1 MNQPLTSGAN
11 VAKNNTTNSA
21 TDNTTKLQLKDV
33 SHFFGSTPALSRVSI
48 SIDQGEVVSLL
59 GPSGCGKTTLLKIIA
74 GFVTPTDG
82 ELLIDGLRVND
93 VAAGKRNVGLV
104 FQNYALF
111 PHLTVQDNVAYGL
124 RARKVAS
131 SEIPGRVDDML
142 RRVQMSQLSKRYP
155 LELSGGQ
162 QQRVA
167 LARALAT
174 SPSLVLLDEP
184 FSALDR
190 GLRLDMQLE
199 VKRLLAEF
207 GQTAI
212 IVTHDQEEALS
223 MADRIVVLNQGR
235 VEQVGGP
242 AELYDRPRTL
252 FVNQF
257 LGQANLI
264 PAKVTATETARTR
277 LTLAGGAE
285 VVLPFASDFPA
296 GDAVRLSVRPENIV
310 PTSSD
315 GPGIIAGTVRMMLP
329 LGASDVL
336 EIMADGGFALRF
348 TRRHEAAHVRVA
360 SGQRIFLRIDQPSV
374 ARLFHPASQTTS
386 DEQGVPAEPIEAV
399 AGVNHAGRTRNGL
412 PAPQPF

>member
-1 MNQPLTSGAN
+1 MNNAAG
-11 VAKNNTTNSA
+11 
-21 TDNTTKLQLKDV
+21 NTTKLQLKDI
-33 SHFFGSTPALSRVSI
+33 SHFFGGTQALSCVSI
-48 SIDQGEVVSLL
+48 SISQGEVVSLL

-74 GFVTPTDG
+74 GFITPTGG
-82 ELLIDGLRVND
+82 ELLIDGQRVND

-124 RARKVAS
+124 RARKVARA
-131 SEIPGRVDDML
+131 EIPGRVDDML
-142 RRVQMSQLSKRYP
+142 RRVQMSQLARRYP

-223 MADRIVVLNQGR
+223 MADRIVVLNQGCI
-235 VEQVGGP
+235 EQVGAP

-264 PAKVTATETARTR
+264 PAQVAAVEPAGTL
-277 LTLAGGAE
+277 LTLAGGTELA
-285 VVLPFASDFPA
+285 LPFTSSFRA

-310 PTSSD
+310 PAD
-315 GPGIIAGTVRMMLP
+315 GQAPGVIAATVRIVLP

-336 EIMADGGFALRF
+336 EVTADGGFALRL
-348 TRRHEAAHVRVA
+348 TRRHEAAHAQVA

-374 ARLFHPASQTTS
+374 ARLFHPASEATS
-386 DEQGVPAEPIEAV
+386 DELGKQYASA
-399 AGVNHAGRTRNGL
+399 
-412 PAPQPF
+412 APVEGATYA

>member
-1 MNQPLTSGAN
+1 MNQPATSGGNA
-11 VAKNNTTNSA
+11 ATNNAIDSA
-21 TDNTTKLQLKDV
+21 SGSTAKLQLKDI
-33 SHFFGSTPALSRVSI
+33 SHFFGGTQALSRVSI
-48 SIDQGEVVSLL
+48 SITQGEVVSLL

-74 GFVTPTDG
+74 GFVTPTGG
-82 ELLIDGLRVND
+82 ELLIDGHRVNE

-124 RARKVAS
+124 RARKVARA
-131 SEIPGRVDDML
+131 EIPGRVDDML
-142 RRVQMSQLSKRYP
+142 RRVQMSQLARRYP

-235 VEQVGGP
+235 IEQVGAP

-264 PAKVTATETARTR
+264 PARVAAVETARTL
-277 LTLAGGAE
+277 LTLAGGAGLA
-285 VVLPFASDFPA
+285 LPFASDFRA

-310 PTSSD
+310 PAGGD
-315 GPGIIAGTVRMMLP
+315 EPGVIAGTVRMVLP

-336 EIMADGGFALRF
+336 EVMSDGGFSLRF
-348 TRRHEAAHVRVA
+348 TRRHEAAHAQVV

-374 ARLFHPASQTTS
+374 ARLFHPGAETAPG
-386 DEQGVPAEPIEAV
+386 EQGVPAETMEA
-399 AGVNHAGRTRNGL
+399 AEGASHA
-412 PAPQPF
+412 